1 MLRDMQ
7 LTQNQLRGYFGGYM
21 AKNVLVG
28 NFEGAA
34 LEQAMRHLLDKHADE
49 PIAQQMRRATQR
61 LITDVHSKGIARGAV
76 EGINL
81 LTRRRDHDALA
92 AECFRT
98 FQTITFPGAQLL
110 QREEVVRGDLQTG
123 NASVIVQMRKTWHGV
138 RAVVQAPM
146 DLMYGFRPRDP
157 SL

>member
-1 MLRDMQ
+1 MLATCMNPRNCPWKNGTTRAWSCLIRSNTDVQHADRIPIVKETHESCCDRACADTQTLQHMLRETQ

-28 NFEGAA
+28 YFEGAA
-34 LEQAMRHLLDKHADE
+34 LEQAMRHLMDKHADE

-92 AECFRT
+92 AEGFRT
-98 FQTITFPGAQLL
+98 F
-110 QREEVVRGDLQTG
+110 
-123 NASVIVQMRKTWHGV
+123 
-138 RAVVQAPM
+138 
-146 DLMYGFRPRDP
+146 
-157 SL
+157 